1 MDIRIPEINQVMIAG
16 RLTRDPELRFTQK
29 QQGVASLSVA
39 VNRRYQDQATS
50 EWKDDTTFVAVTVW
64 GPAAERCKD
73 KMKKGSPVLVE
84 GRLTASE
91 YTDKTG
97 QKRKEMKVTARRVQ
111 LMAYGE
117 AAGGETPQQ
126 HDSEESAAVE
136 AVEPKGDASGIEEVP
151 F

>member
-29 QQGVASLSVA
+29 QQGVVSLSIA
-39 VNRRYQDQATS
+39 VNRRYQDPAS
-50 EWKDDTTFVAVTVW
+50 GEWKDDTTFVPVTVW

-97 QKRKEMKVTARRVQ
+97 QKRKEMKITARRVQ

-117 AAGGETPQQ
+117 QGGAEGAAKGEA
-126 HDSEESAAVE
+126 EEPAADAE
-136 AVEPKGDASGIEEVP
+136 AKSDASGIEEVP

>member
-29 QQGVASLSVA
+29 QQGVVSLSVA
-39 VNRRYQDQATS
+39 VNRRFQDPAS
-50 EWKDDTTFVAVTVW
+50 GEWKDDTTFVPVTVW
-64 GPAAERCKD
+64 GPAAERCKE

-97 QKRKEMKVTARRVQ
+97 QKRKDMKITARRVQ
-111 LMAYGE
+111 LMAYGPAEGGE
-117 AAGGETPQQ
+117 AAPAHS
-126 HDSEESAAVE
+126 HDSEEPAAD
-136 AVEPKGDASGIEEVP
+136 AEPKGDSSGIEEVP

>member
-29 QQGVASLSVA
+29 QQGVVSLSVA
-39 VNRRYQDQATS
+39 VNRRFQDQAS
-50 EWKDDTTFVAVTVW
+50 GEWKDDTTFVAVTVW
-64 GPAAERCKD
+64 GPAAERCKE

-111 LMAYGE
+111 LMAYGS
-117 AAGGETPQQ
+117 AAEGGETHAAA
-126 HDSEESAAVE
+126 HDTEEPVADA
-136 AVEPKGDASGIEEVP
+136 EPKGDSSGIEEVP

>member
-1 MDIRIPEINQVMIAG
+1 MV
-16 RLTRDPELRFTQK
+16 
-29 QQGVASLSVA
+29 SLSVA
-39 VNRRYQDQATS
+39 VNRRFQDPAS
-50 EWKDDTTFVAVTVW
+50 GEWKDDTTFVAVTVW
-64 GPAAERCKD
+64 GPAAERCKE

-97 QKRKEMKVTARRVQ
+97 AKRKEMKVTARRVQ

-117 AAGGETPQQ
+117 QGGEAGPAAAA
-126 HDSEESAAVE
+126 EEPAADAE
-136 AVEPKGDASGIEEVP
+136 LKGDASGIEEVP

>member
-1 MDIRIPEINQVMIAG
+1 MDLKIPEINQVMIAG

-29 QQGVASLSVA
+29 QQGVVSLSIA
-39 VNRRYQDQATS
+39 VNRRYQDQAS
-50 EWKDDTTFVAVTVW
+50 GEWKDDTTFVPVTVW

-91 YTDKTG
+91 YTDKAG
-97 QKRKEMKVTARRVQ
+97 QKRKEMKITARRVQ

-117 AAGGETPQQ
+117 QGGAEAA
-126 HDSEESAAVE
+126 
-136 AVEPKGDASGIEEVP
+136 PKGEAEEAAADAEVKSDASGIEEVP

>member
-29 QQGVASLSVA
+29 QQGVVSLSVA
-39 VNRRYQDQATS
+39 VNRRYQDQATG
-50 EWKDDTTFVAVTVW
+50 EWKDDTTFVPVTVW
-64 GPAAERCKD
+64 GPAAERCKE

-97 QKRKEMKVTARRVQ
+97 QKRKDMKITARRVQ
-111 LMAYGE
+111 LMTYG
-117 AAGGETPQQ
+117 GT
-126 HDSEESAAVE
+126 ESAE
-136 AVEPKGDASGIEEVP
+136 APAAAHDTEEPAADAEPKSDSSGIEEVP

>member
-1 MDIRIPEINQVMIAG
+1 MPEINQVMIAG

-29 QQGVASLSVA
+29 QQGVVSLSVA
-39 VNRRYQDQATS
+39 VNRRFQDAAS
-50 EWKDDTTFVAVTVW
+50 GEWKDDVTFVPVTVW

-97 QKRKEMKVTARRVQ
+97 AKRKEMKITARRVQ
-111 LMAYGE
+111 LMAYGAQEGGAE
-117 AAGGETPQQ
+117 AAP
-126 HDSEESAAVE
+126 EEAPAEAA
-136 AVEPKGDASGIEEVP
+136 EPKSDASGIEEVP

>member
-29 QQGVASLSVA
+29 QQGVVSLSVA
-39 VNRRYQDQATS
+39 VNRRYQDQAS
-50 EWKDDTTFVAVTVW
+50 GEWKDDTTFVPVTVW
-64 GPAAERCKD
+64 GPAAERCKE

-97 QKRKEMKVTARRVQ
+97 QKRKEMKITARRVQ
-111 LMAYGE
+111 LMAYGPQEGGE
-117 AAGGETPQQ
+117 AAPKAEADDVSADAEAKS
-126 HDSEESAAVE
+126 DS
-136 AVEPKGDASGIEEVP
+136 SGIEEVP